1 MKELQLRDA
10 KATLSAVV
18 DQAVAGEPTVITRHG
33 RKEAVLLSFEEFQ
46 RISRVPDFADL
57 LLAFPGEPDDIP
69 ERARKPRARC
79 GIRASE
85 SCTCSIPTSS
95 RPPCRRGET
104 PMPRLSPPG
113 CAPIATGSIS
123 RPSPLR
129 DRGRHR
135 PSGQDRRQRQAP
147 ALRRWLAAIEHF
159 YASRILP
166 FGIGEA
172 RQAGAILDRARAHDS
187 GFEDIAIAATA
198 AAHDLT
204 VLTANEQHFAPLG
217 VPFANPLKELPA
229 P

>member
-1 MKELQLRDA
+1 MYLLDTNIVSASVPTRRDA
-10 KATLSAVV
+10 DAQALAAWMRAHSDRLYLSAITIAEIEAGIAR
-18 DQAVAGEPTVITRHG
+18 AV
-33 RKEAVLLSFEEFQ
+33 
-46 RISRVPDFADL
+46 RI
-57 LLAFPGEPDDIP
+57 G
-69 ERARKPRARC
+69 
-79 GIRASE
+79 AS
-85 SCTCSIPTSS
+85 
-95 RPPCRRGET
+95 
-104 PMPRLSPPG
+104 
-113 CAPIATGSIS
+113 AK
-123 RPSPLR
+123 
-129 DRGRHR
+129 
-135 PSGQDRRQRQAP
+135 AP